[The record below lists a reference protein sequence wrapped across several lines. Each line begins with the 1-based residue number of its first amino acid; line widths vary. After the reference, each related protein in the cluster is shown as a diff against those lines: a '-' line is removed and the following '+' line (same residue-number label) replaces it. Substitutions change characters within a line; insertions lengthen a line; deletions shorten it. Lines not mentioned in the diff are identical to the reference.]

1 MAINSGPNI
10 VTNGLIFYMDP
21 TNIKSYPGTG
31 LTYSDLTGKNYGRL
45 TYTPGIGTMSYNPIL
60 NCFDAQG
67 ATATSN
73 TFISTIN
80 PMTFTDASE
89 YTMEFAVKL
98 NSGTLD
104 TTFQSL
110 CGNGQTNPIVLVS
123 GSSASWQMAFRQSGA
138 GVYSYSTMVN
148 NYNIADN
155 WALLSMTVQTN
166 RTINF
171 YLNGSLIS
179 AASPTPVT
187 TLLTVSRLAGG
198 YSSGGFS
205 YPWQGLVSHIRF
217 YNRTLSDNEIYQ
229 NYQATKTSIRF
240 APNVVTNGLSFY
252 VDTANTNSFTKT
264 TNGWND
270 MTENYGTLAL
280 SGAYY
285 DSSNGGIITFDGNAG
300 SSASKATTFI
310 QSTGM
315 TWDVWFN
322 RTESTNTY
330 NMVWS
335 NNNLPYFSFLSTGR
349 FLFSW
354 YTTLSGNINQR
365 TIYSPLNTYTNGIWY
380 NVTCTLVQDTTTGL
394 STGKMYVNGQL
405 VETNTPPSPLLDNVY
420 QAGRLIVANYS
431 NNGIYPFKGSISN
444 LRIYKRVLTDSEILQ
459 NYNALKAR
467 FGY

>member
-10 VTNGLIFYMDP
+10 VTSGLKFYMDP

-31 LTYSDLTGKNYGRL
+31 LTYSDLTGNNYGSL
-45 TYTPGIGTMSYNPIL
+45 IGTMSYNPIL

-67 ATATSN
+67 ATATSG
-73 TFISTIN
+73 TWISTIN
-80 PMTFTDASE
+80 TMTFADASE

-98 NSGTLD
+98 RSGALD

-110 CGNGQTNPIVLVS
+110 CGNGQTSPIVLVS
-123 GSSASWQMAFRQSGA
+123 GSSASWQMSFRQSGT
-138 GVYSYSTMVN
+138 GTYCYSTTVN

-187 TLLTVSRLAGG
+187 TLLTVSRVAGG
-198 YSSGGFS
+198 YSSGGNS

-217 YNRTLSDNEIYQ
+217 YNRALSDNEIFQ

-252 VDTANTNSFTKT
+252 IDAANTNSFTNIAK
-264 TNGWND
+264 GWTD
-270 MTENYGTLAL
+270 MTGNYGTLAL

-285 DSSNGGIITFDGNAG
+285 DPSVSGVLTFNGNTG
-300 SSASKATTFI
+300 SSANTATTFT
-310 QSTGM
+310 QYAEM

-322 RTESTNTY
+322 RTTSTNDQ
-330 NMVWS
+330 NIVWS
-335 NNNLPYFSFLSTGR
+335 TGTRPYLGFLSDGR
-349 FLFSW
+349 FAFLYHTILLGS
-354 YTTLSGNINQR
+354 TTGQIL
-365 TIYSPLNTYTNGIWY
+365 YSPLYTYTDGIWY
-380 NVTCTLVQDTTTGL
+380 NVTCTLIQNTTSGL
-394 STGKMYVNGQL
+394 STAKMYVNGQL
-405 VETNTPPSPLLDNVY
+405 VATLQPSSTLDSVY
-420 QAGRLIVANYS
+420 QSGNGLKIANITA
-431 NNGIYPFKGSISN
+431 NLPFYGKVSN
-444 LRIYKRVLTDSEILQ
+444 LKFYKRALSDVEILQ
-459 NYNALKAR
+459 NYNVQKSR

>member
-10 VTNGLIFYMDP
+10 VTSGLKFYMDP

-31 LTYSDLTGKNYGRL
+31 LTYSDLTGNNYGSL

-73 TFISTIN
+73 TWISTIN
-80 PMTFTDASE
+80 PMTFADASE

-123 GSSASWQMAFRQSGA
+123 GSSASWQMAFRQAST
-138 GVYSYSTMVN
+138 GVYSSSTMVN

-179 AASPTPVT
+179 AASPTPTT
-187 TLLTVSRLAGG
+187 TLLTVSRVAGG
-198 YSSGGFS
+198 YSSGGNS

-217 YNRTLSDNEIYQ
+217 YNRTLSANEIFQ
-229 NYQATKTSIRF
+229 NYQATKTSTRF

-252 VDTANTNSFTKT
+252 VDTANPNSFTNATK
-264 TNGWND
+264 GWTD
-270 MTENYGTLAL
+270 MTGNYGTLPL

-285 DSSNGGIITFDGNAG
+285 DPSNSGILTFNGATG
-300 SSASKATTFI
+300 SSASTATVFT
-310 QSTGM
+310 QYAEM

-322 RTESTNTY
+322 RTASTNGQ
-330 NMVWS
+330 NVVWS
-335 NNNLPYFSFLSTGR
+335 TGTRPYLCFQSDGR
-349 FLFSW
+349 FAFLY
-354 YTTLSGNINQR
+354 YTKLLGSTTGQIL
-365 TIYSPLNTYTNGIWY
+365 YSPLYTYTDGIWY
-380 NVTCTLVQDTTTGL
+380 NVTCTLIQNTTSGL
-394 STGKMYVNGQL
+394 STAKMYVNGQL
-405 VETNTPPSPLLDNVY
+405 VATLQPSSTLDSVY
-420 QAGRLIVANYS
+420 QSLNGLKIANITT
-431 NNGIYPFKGSISN
+431 NLPFYGKVSN
-444 LRIYKRVLTDSEILQ
+444 LKFYKRALSDVEILQ
-459 NYNALKAR
+459 NYTVQKSR

>member
-1 MAINSGPNI
+1 
-10 VTNGLIFYMDP
+10 
-21 TNIKSYPGTG
+21 
-31 LTYSDLTGKNYGRL
+31 
-45 TYTPGIGTMSYNPIL
+45 
-60 NCFDAQG
+60 
-67 ATATSN
+67 
-73 TFISTIN
+73 
-80 PMTFTDASE
+80 
-89 YTMEFAVKL
+89 
-98 NSGTLD
+98 
-104 TTFQSL
+104 
-110 CGNGQTNPIVLVS
+110 
-123 GSSASWQMAFRQSGA
+123 
-138 GVYSYSTMVN
+138 
-148 NYNIADN
+148 
-155 WALLSMTVQTN
+155 
-166 RTINF
+166 
-171 YLNGSLIS
+171 
-179 AASPTPVT
+179 
-187 TLLTVSRLAGG
+187 
-198 YSSGGFS
+198 
-205 YPWQGLVSHIRF
+205 
-217 YNRTLSDNEIYQ
+217 
-229 NYQATKTSIRF
+229 
-240 APNVVTNGLSFY
+240 
-252 VDTANTNSFTKT
+252 
-264 TNGWND
+264 

-354 YTTLSGNINQR
+354 YTTLSGNINLR

-405 VETNTPPSPLLDNVY
+405 VETNIPPSPLLDNVY